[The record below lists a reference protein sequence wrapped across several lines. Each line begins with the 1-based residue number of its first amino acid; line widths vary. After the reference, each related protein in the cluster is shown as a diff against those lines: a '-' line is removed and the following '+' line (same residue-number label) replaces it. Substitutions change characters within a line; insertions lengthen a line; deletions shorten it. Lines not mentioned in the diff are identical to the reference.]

1 MRRRRFWIC
10 GLVVLLLGAAVFL
23 AAYFTPA
30 RPRSAMRRPVKAPTT
45 ATAARTAI
53 PPAPPV
59 CRFADGFKG
68 YVGIYAKN
76 LETGR
81 TYTLNENQ
89 VFAAASTIK
98 VPVSVVMYQQFYDQA
113 DFWDQLAYDVGVE
126 LMLLISDNEYF
137 AVFLDEIEEKI
148 GPEKIRV
155 LFADLGMT
163 STTIRDAKARELYG
177 YSNIT
182 TARDMAVLFERLY
195 RGGLI
200 RPEKR
205 DFMLDAMAHSIFP
218 DEMARY
224 LQDRRV
230 MHKIGDLDDVLADVG
245 IVEGPGGP
253 VLISIFTETRLEQ
266 DYASDYIAAISAC
279 LYTALSGNST
289 SWSGEFHSPHD
300 PDLPKP

>member
-1 MRRRRFWIC
+1 MRRSKCWLC
-10 GLVVLLLGAAVFL
+10 GLVVVLLGATVFL

-30 RPRSAMRRPVKAPTT
+30 RPRSSLRRPAKPPT
-45 ATAARTAI
+45 ATAL
-53 PPAPPV
+53 PAPPAAPPL
-59 CRFADGFKG
+59 CPFLGQFKG
-68 YVGIYAKN
+68 NAGIYAKN
-76 LETGR
+76 LETGQVFV
-81 TYTLNENQ
+81 LNADEI
-89 VFAAASTIK
+89 FAAASTIK
-98 VPVSVVMYQQFYDQA
+98 VPVSIVMYQQFYDQA
-113 DFWDQLAYDVGVE
+113 DFWDQIAYDVGVE
-126 LMLLISDNEYF
+126 LMMLISDNEYF

-148 GPEKIRV
+148 SPEKIRA

-163 STTIRDAKARELYG
+163 RTTIRDDKSRDTYG

-182 TARDMAVLFERLY
+182 TARDMGVLFERLY

-205 DFMLDAMAHSIFP
+205 EFMLNAMAQSIFP

-253 VLISIFTETRLEQ
+253 VLIAIFTETRLEQ
-266 DYASDYIAAISAC
+266 DYASDYIAAASAC
-279 LYTALSGNST
+279 LYTGLSGNAT
-289 SWSGEFHSPHD
+289 AWNGEFRSQYD
-300 PDLPKP
+300 PDAPKP

>member
-1 MRRRRFWIC
+1 MKQTMILYLILSFI
-10 GLVVLLLGAAVFL
+10 VLTGGMLTVFAAT
-23 AAYFTPA
+23 TPA
-30 RPRSAMRRPVKAPTT
+30 QTAPTQPNLVKN
-45 ATAARTAI
+45 AQV
-53 PPAPPV
+53 PV
-59 CRFADGFKG
+59 TNPLSLSGSECPL
-68 YVGIYAKN
+68 VGKFHGAVGKKEKN
-76 LETGR
+76 LKTGQVLS
-81 TYTLNENQ
+81 LNPDDI
-89 VFAAASTIK
+89 FAAASTIK

-113 DFWDQLAYDVGVE
+113 DFWDQIAYDVGVE
-126 LMLLISDNEYF
+126 LMMLISDNEYF

-195 RGGLI
+195 RGGLV
-200 RPEKR
+200 RPDKR
-205 DFMLDAMAHSIFP
+205 DFMLDAMALSIFP

-230 MHKIGDLDDVLADVG
+230 MHKIGELDEVLADVG

-253 VLISIFTETRLEQ
+253 VIISIFTETRLEQ

-279 LYTALSGNST
+279 LYTALSGNPT
-289 SWSGEFHSPHD
+289 SWSGEFRSPHD

>member
-1 MRRRRFWIC
+1 MRRSKCWLC

-23 AAYFTPA
+23 TAYFMPA
-30 RPRSAMRRPVKAPTT
+30 RPRSSLRRPAKPPAETV
-45 ATAARTAI
+45 I
-53 PPAPPV
+53 PAPPDPPPL
-59 CRFADGFKG
+59 CPFLGQFKG
-68 YVGIYAKN
+68 TAGIYAKN
-76 LETGR
+76 LETGQV
-81 TYTLNENQ
+81 YALNADEI
-89 VFAAASTIK
+89 FAAASTIK
-98 VPVSVVMYQQFYDQA
+98 VPVSIVMYQQFYDQA
-113 DFWDQLAYDVGVE
+113 DFWDQIAYDVGVE
-126 LMLLISDNEYF
+126 LMMLISDNEYF

-245 IVEGPGGP
+245 IIEGPGGP
-253 VLISIFTETRLEQ
+253 VLIAIFTETRLEQ
-266 DYASDYIAAISAC
+266 DYASDYIAAASAC
-279 LYTALSGNST
+279 LYTGLSGNAT
-289 SWSGEFHSPHD
+289 SWNGKFHSPYD
-300 PDLPKP
+300 PDPPKP